1 MNEFFIL
8 YNDEY
13 KAISYD
19 KKYLYLEFHKIK
31 NLLVKF
37 VKEGRLSQQY
47 KDILAA
53 PEVKSIDGKN
63 AIVWMSD
70 FENLKKFQA
79 HPNEGAYVNYQNFKA
94 EINVVLKD
102 FENSKDENLK
112 NWYHILSSVFDESN
126 CFLFHNSKDICLIWG
141 WEFDNQI
148 NYKPNFG
155 KRNESITFIDSE
167 MESSLE
173 HPINE
178 NEISGEK
185 TDDSSYGKELLL
197 TEFEND
203 ISDFEE
209 ETVQKSII
217 EEIPNDEEVY
227 IDDEETGKNEN
238 KFLQFLKWFA
248 HKFWW
253 LLFLL
258 LLLIIF
264 LLILNN
270 CERDEEINNV
280 EKRMEELDTRF
291 SNCNTN

>member
-19 KKYLYLEFHKIK
+19 KKYLYLEFRKIK

-37 VKEGRLSQQY
+37 VKEGRLSPQY

-53 PEVKSIDGKN
+53 PEVKSINGKN

-70 FENLKKFQA
+70 FENLKKFQD
-79 HPNEGAYVNYQNFKA
+79 HPNDDAYVNYQDFKA

-102 FENSKDENLK
+102 FENSKDENIK

-126 CFLFHNSKDICLIWG
+126 CFLFHNGKDICLIWG

-155 KRNESITFIDSE
+155 KRNESIMYSDSE
-167 MESSLE
+167 IQSSPAD
-173 HPINE
+173 PINE
-178 NEISGEK
+178 NEISGDK
-185 TDDSSYGKELLL
+185 TDDSSNEKELLL
-197 TEFEND
+197 KEFENN
-203 ISDFEE
+203 ISDIEE
-209 ETVQKSII
+209 ETEQKSII
-217 EEIPNDEEVY
+217 EEIPNDEGVY
-227 IDDEETGKNEN
+227 IEDEERNKKEN

-248 HKFWW
+248 RKFWW

-258 LLLIIF
+258 LLLIIL

-270 CERDEEINNV
+270 CERDEDLNNV
-280 EKRMEELDTRF
+280 EKRMEELDARF